1 MMIKHIFEIL
11 LVLMIIILGF
21 TAPGFFSYRNI
32 IGIFRNMALVGTLA
46 YGITAAIICGEID
59 LSVPSTVALT
69 GIVIGICCKAMP
81 GREYIPV
88 VVGVLIMLV
97 VAICTGLL
105 NTFLVLKFGMP
116 AFIATMAV
124 MYVLYG
130 IAAIISG
137 GFPVVGFPSWYSV
150 IGAGNIMGV
159 VPVPAVI
166 TLIMFFFTF
175 IMMNHTKLGRSIYA
189 VGGNIEAARLNGV
202 NIKMVKALTFVFVQ
216 FCGVLSGVMVSSQVM
231 AGGFNFA
238 KGWDF
243 QAISCVVIG
252 GTAFT
257 GGKGRI
263 WGTFIGLFFYG
274 IVSNAMTLLNVN
286 QYAQYVV
293 RGILILIAVII
304 NSFHKG

>member
-1 MMIKHIFEIL
+1 
-11 LVLMIIILGF
+11 
-21 TAPGFFSYRNI
+21 
-32 IGIFRNMALVGTLA
+32 
-46 YGITAAIICGEID
+46 
-59 LSVPSTVALT
+59 
-69 GIVIGICCKAMP
+69 
-81 GREYIPV
+81 
-88 VVGVLIMLV
+88 
-97 VAICTGLL
+97 
-105 NTFLVLKFGMP
+105 MP

-137 GFPVVGFPSWYSV
+137 GFPVIGFPNWYSV
-150 IGAGNIMGV
+150 IGAGNIMGLI
-159 VPVPAVI
+159 PVPAVI

-175 IMMNHTKLGRSIYA
+175 TMMNHTKLGRSIYA

-202 NIKMVKALTFVFVQ
+202 NIKVVKSLTFIFVQ

-231 AGGFNFA
+231 SGGFNFA

-274 IVSNAMTLLNVN
+274 IVTNAMTLLNVN

-293 RGILILIAVII
+293 RGILILVAVII
-304 NSFHKG
+304 NSFHKN